1 MWKPDRT
8 TPRARPR
15 QRWNDRVK
23 KDLKLLGITDGE
35 RLAMDR
41 KTWRGIVKAAMD
53 LNGLK

>member
-8 TPRARPR
+8 RPRGRPR

-23 KDLKLLGITDGE
+23 ENLKLLGIKDGE

-41 KTWRGIVKAAMD
+41 EAWREIVEAAMG
-53 LNGLK
+53 LNGFK